1 MCIAADME
9 RVFEIGPGTFS
20 VCIAYSSIYS
30 WLALLVF
37 RAEKS
42 NTHRHLTEFTG
53 LDLEMAFENHYEEVL
68 DVIDAMFL
76 AIFRGLKEQYRD
88 QVLLP
93 FIYLMLMQSSNPRC
107 LFNRSKL

>member
-20 VCIAYSSIYS
+20 VCITHSSIYS

-93 FIYLMLMQSSNPRC
+93 FIYLMLMQSSHPRC